1 MASTSAPAANK
12 AAVATPATVSSNKKA
27 AIATL
32 PPVPELSYDLIRHIA
47 SFCDLRGLYALASL
61 LNHTWLNAALE
72 QKRSHRVI
80 KHSGSK
86 RRDASAELQE
96 APAKVSYPHSMV
108 LLPPAFATP
117 GMSLDFLVADQPR
130 RLRRLLTRSTLEIF
144 SELGD
149 PQKEFPPAVR
159 GSSGPSGLATYLPG
173 TDGAHLQVF
182 SSDTGRD
189 VVCCS
194 WAEAS
199 AFASLLDNDAEFG
212 GFGHG
217 DGQLIAPGDLCVG
230 NGRLFVAEAHGV
242 SAFTLSNSNRVVP
255 TFEYKFGKHGSKEGE
270 FKGVGGLAASNRE
283 GELYVCDTGNHRIQ
297 VHSTRDGTFLR
308 SFGGKGDAP
317 GQFRKPAA
325 IAVLDPK
332 TSSGGGG
339 ASSSSSSSS
348 GTGLMTPASRGVRII
363 VGETS
368 GKRIQVLTS
377 TGSPLQLISML
388 RPPFAHEEHLTNE
401 ALIALSNQVAPF
413 LGPEIDPH
421 GPMARRII
429 AAGIADAV
437 RGIVAKPD
445 DWPDDMFASDGEAKE
460 AGERFELWAKED
472 QRAIELRR
480 QLTPELKPARVAC
493 FAVDEERS
501 KVYAAGA
508 SPDAQFHV
516 FDVL

>member
-1 MASTSAPAANK
+1 MATSAPATNK

-230 NGRLFVAEAHGV
+230 NGKLFVAEAHGV

-332 TSSGGGG
+332 TSSGGG

-348 GTGLMTPASRGVRII
+348 SAALMTPASRGVRII

-368 GKRIQVLTS
+368 GKRIQVLSS
-377 TGSPLQLISML
+377 TGAPLQLISML

-429 AAGIADAV
+429 ADAV
-437 RGIVAKPD
+437 RGIVAKQDCLGEPI
-445 DWPDDMFASDGEAKE
+445 FASDREVKEIQWAK
-460 AGERFELWAKED
+460 WAKED

-501 KVYAAGA
+501 KVYAAGSA
-508 SPDAQFHV
+508 RMRVPV